1 MDKKI
6 GFIGAG
12 AMGASMAAAILNA
25 GLFAPEQT
33 MAADIDKDR
42 LRSLEKKLG
51 IQTAPD
57 VRTLFFLCRIV
68 VVAVK
73 PQVLDKVLR
82 EIASAKDYEIKD
94 EKIVISIAAGAVL
107 SRIEDILYAPLD
119 DCSRSRLPIVRA
131 MPNTPA
137 LVSRGM
143 TGMCAN
149 RHASAAHRREVR
161 AILESMGRCAEFDER
176 DMDAVTAV
184 SGSGPAYV
192 FYMADA
198 MIRAGQ
204 DIGLDP
210 GAAAELTIQ
219 TFRGAAA
226 LMAKTGEPPK
236 TLMARVMSPGGT
248 TEAAVKE
255 LDRAGV
261 DEKMGRAVRAA
272 FQRSR
277 ELANQTTS

>member
-1 MDKKI
+1 MDEKI

-12 AMGASMAAAILNA
+12 AMGASMAEAILNA
-25 GLFAPEQT
+25 GLFTPDRM
-33 MAADIDKDR
+33 MAADIDRER
-42 LRSLEKKLG
+42 LFSLEKKLG

-57 VRTLFFLCRIV
+57 ARTLFSLCRV
-68 VVAVK
+68 VVLAVK
-73 PQVLDKVLR
+73 PQVLDGVLR
-82 EIASAKDYEIKD
+82 DIASAKDYEIKD
-94 EKIVISIAAGAVL
+94 EKLALSIAAGAVL
-107 SRIEDILYAPLD
+107 SRIEHILYAPLD
-119 DCSRSRLPIVRA
+119 DRARSRLPIVRA

-143 TGMCAN
+143 SGMCAN
-149 RHASAAHRREVR
+149 RHATAAHREKAR
-161 AILESMGRCAEFDER
+161 AILESMGRCLEFDEK

-198 MIRAGQ
+198 MIRAGA

-210 GAAAELTIQ
+210 GAAAGLTIQ

-226 LMAKTGEPPK
+226 LMEKTGEPPR

-272 FQRSR
+272 FERSR
-277 ELANQTTS
+277 ELAGGS